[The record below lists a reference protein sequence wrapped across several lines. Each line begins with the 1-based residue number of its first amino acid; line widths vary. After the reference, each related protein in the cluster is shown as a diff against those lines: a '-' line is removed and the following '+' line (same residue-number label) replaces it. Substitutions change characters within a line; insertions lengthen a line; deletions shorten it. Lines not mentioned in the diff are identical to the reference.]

1 MEVRYCPI
9 FSKSSLSIFPFLVTL
24 QYIIEIETMKYLI
37 LIFLTCLSIQTYAQ
51 SDTTMIY
58 SISKTNQFVQV
69 KTPEKTHYSFF
80 YRDLKF
86 MKETRELIFAT
97 KQDVNEFFDKAE
109 KVLAT
114 DSGIITSEYNLYRNK
129 LNKNTLRLQN
139 KKGGYVLISRETLE
153 TMRKEF
159 DKLG

>member
-1 MEVRYCPI
+1 MIKY
-9 FSKSSLSIFPFLVTL
+9 TL
-24 QYIIEIETMKYLI
+24 
-37 LIFLTCLSIQTYAQ
+37 LTFALFCIVVLKAQ

-58 SISKTNQFVQV
+58 SINKTNQFVQV

-159 DKLG
+159 NKLG